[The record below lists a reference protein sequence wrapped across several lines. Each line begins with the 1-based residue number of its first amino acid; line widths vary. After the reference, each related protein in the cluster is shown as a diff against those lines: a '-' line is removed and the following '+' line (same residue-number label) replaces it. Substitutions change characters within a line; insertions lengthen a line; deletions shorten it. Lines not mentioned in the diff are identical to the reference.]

1 MSKSIKQI
9 YVSLELCENDLKLL
23 VSEYY
28 NTRFNILRVE
38 RSATKAIRDFKIVDK
53 QLLISDIKTLV
64 NNCSKRI
71 GAKIEQAILIIPAY
85 NFKCVS
91 LRSEIVPEDG
101 IIRKKDIA
109 KCISD
114 SLKYKVDSNLMVI
127 NSVVSKYYVNDIPT
141 MKMPDRESCKSV
153 TLDIDLLCADKS
165 IVYDYVSIV
174 EESGIQVLDIT
185 LNCYCICKEASL
197 IAESLK
203 QNIIL
208 MDINRIYSYLTLL
221 EKGKITSSEIFYDG
235 LNTIINSVRRKYD
248 IPENDLIKLIKYD
261 IDYYDNNIDDIVYAY
276 NQSSGTRTITTS
288 DLNNEALD
296 AINSLV
302 NKLLS
307 VCKQIIDHGAVIFIT
322 GEAQQMKALV
332 DKFKELSNC
341 EVKSYYP
348 DTIGV
353 RDPSLTALYGSLIAY
368 KEKAELYN
376 LNVTCIDLLE
386 YDSHVE
392 QKDINTEG
400 ETITTKIKNLF
411 RQYVERED

>member
-9 YVSLELCENDLKLL
+9 YVSLELCENNLKLL

-101 IIRKKDIA
+101 VIRKKDIA

-208 MDINRIYSYLTLL
+208 MEINRNYSYLTLL

-276 NQSSGTRTITTS
+276 NQSSGTRTITAS

-307 VCKQIIDHGAVIFIT
+307 VCKQIIDNGAVIFIT

-368 KEKAELYN
+368 KEKAELYD

>member
-71 GAKIEQAILIIPAY
+71 GAKIEQAILIIPVY

-141 MKMPDRESCKSV
+141 IKMPDRESCKSV

-208 MDINRIYSYLTLL
+208 MDINRNYSYLTLL

-276 NQSSGTRTITTS
+276 NQSSGTRTITAS

-368 KEKAELYN
+368 KEKAELYD